1 MKNLLLLAS
10 LLLSVEVTFAAE
22 KGAPQKKG
30 KAKPTASQA
39 KLGTSF
45 KFDGS
50 TLRGKYQSA
59 LGTSA
64 TVENDKY
71 IDDLLGGRKHFSDR
85 IQKDDQRN

>member
-1 MKNLLLLAS
+1 MVS
-10 LLLSVEVTFAAE
+10 LLLCISVASATETGT
-22 KGAPQKKG
+22 KKKG
-30 KAKPTASQA
+30 NTSA

-50 TLRGKYQSA
+50 TLRGKYQTS

-71 IDDLLGGRKHFSDR
+71 LDDLLGGRKHFEDR
-85 IQKDDQRN
+85 VKKDDQRN